1 MKRLLVGTALALFG
15 LAPAIGSACEYNDAS
30 MASSGPAEKL
40 GLATQPAASKAPAP
54 VVAKA
59 APTAQQVKR
68 ASDKAASPAPDTRLA
83 TAANRN

>member
-30 MASSGPAEKL
+30 MASSEPAAKL
-40 GLATQPAASKAPAP
+40 GLATPPAASKAPAP

-59 APTAQQVKR
+59 ATARKVTR
-68 ASDKAASPAPDTRLA
+68 VADKAASPAPDARLA
-83 TAANRN
+83 AIANRN

>member
-30 MASSGPAEKL
+30 MASSEPAAKL
-40 GLATQPAASKAPAP
+40 GLATPPAASKAPAP

-59 APTAQQVKR
+59 PTARKATRV
-68 ASDKAASPAPDTRLA
+68 SDKTASPTPNAKLA
-83 TAANRN
+83 AVANRN

>member
-30 MASSGPAEKL
+30 MASSEPAAKL
-40 GLATQPAASKAPAP
+40 GLATPPAASKAPAP

-59 APTAQQVKR
+59 ATARTATRV
-68 ASDKAASPAPDTRLA
+68 ADKAASPAPDARLA
-83 TAANRN
+83 AIANRN